1 MEKRYRL
8 LRRNGVGCVTLLIL
22 CFILTACAAPL
33 IAFGLGTAGGVVA
46 YRYHEGQ
53 TIVVYEAP
61 FEKTWDATLVAL
73 NQMQMRVESSSHN
86 ISIPHAQD
94 VLMALAQ
101 KVLRCEL
108 PDGTIVQI
116 DVPARRSPGAAVEEA
131 HAGHAE
137 FFPAG
142 HVGLPRLGPD

>member
-73 NQMQMRVESSSHN
+73 NQMQMRVESSSHD
-86 ISIPHAQD
+86 ISSGKITAIRADNKSVYISVKYQSADKTEAKIGVGPVGDKEGSNAIAKKIRE
-94 VLMALAQ
+94 VLF
-101 KVLRCEL
+101 
-108 PDGTIVQI
+108 G
-116 DVPARRSPGAAVEEA
+116 
-131 HAGHAE
+131 
-137 FFPAG
+137 
-142 HVGLPRLGPD
+142 

>member
-73 NQMQMRVESSSHN
+73 NQMQMRVESSSHD
-86 ISIPHAQD
+86 ISSGKITAKRADKTLVYISVKYQSADRTETKIGVGPVGDKEGSDAIAKKVRE
-94 VLMALAQ
+94 VLF
-101 KVLRCEL
+101 
-108 PDGTIVQI
+108 G
-116 DVPARRSPGAAVEEA
+116 
-131 HAGHAE
+131 
-137 FFPAG
+137 
-142 HVGLPRLGPD
+142 